1 MADQTPQSQPTATGV
16 PAPSKANG
24 KDALIRVTDPQ
35 GYEIKLDLDR
45 WEKHIIVGHP
55 EIKNYLELIGTTLA
69 EPEVIKHSP
78 VQDETY
84 FYYRMSGKAFHRK
97 NDIYLSVIV
106 QRSEE
111 TKNGFVK
118 TAHLVKK
125 MHEGDVVWMK
135 RN

>member
-1 MADQTPQSQPTATGV
+1 
-16 PAPSKANG
+16 
-24 KDALIRVTDPQ
+24 VTDPQ

-84 FYYRMSGKAFHRK
+84 FYYRMSGKMFHRK

-111 TKNGFVK
+111 TKKGFVK